1 MLLKVFKVIFDIGI
15 CLMIIVD
22 FKNFIFIIFVV
33 GRVRILLNEIYIE
46 IENN

>member
-1 MLLKVFKVIFDIGI
+1 MLFKVFKVIFDIVI

-33 GRVRILLNEIYIE
+33 GSVRILLNEIYKE